1 MCNYKMC
8 KFIYLFLVGTIVIY
22 GVQAQTLTV
31 NTTEGLVQGSTATD
45 GNYFTFYGLRYGGS
59 TSGENRFMAPTPAP
73 QYPGLFVA
81 NTNVECIQPSTLSST
96 GSEDCL
102 TLNIFTRNETAGKPV
117 IVWLEGEG
125 YLSTKMKNSFK
136 KIVLQD
142 IVVVALKHRVSI
154 FGFLCLGVPEAP
166 GNAGLKDVI
175 LGLQWIQKN
184 IARFGGDPNN
194 VILLGHGSGAA
205 MVDLI
210 TLSPQSKGLVHKAIA
225 LSGSALAPWAIAYDP
240 IGYAGIVAKN
250 LGYSGKSQ
258 AELAYKL
265 KYQTELNV
273 LISSLKSD
281 FTNNTVLFAPCIEN
295 SALNGTF
302 LADAPIN
309 ILRSGNFSHIP
320 YLAGYT
326 DREGTLRAGEA
337 NEWIPKMKA
346 NLTQF
351 IQVDLEF
358 DTETNKTKAVNS
370 ISNFY
375 FGNSSNIDIED
386 YLDFHGDTSILV
398 SVIRGA
404 MARAETSK
412 AEVRLFEFAYR
423 GSTNAEWAYN
433 NIPLNGVK
441 HGGILEY
448 LFDINMSEQS
458 INAMTSLVS
467 HFTTFARN
475 GTPDSVIFP
484 GRWLP
489 VTEQSF
495 NYLYFSGA
503 YDQPHEEIA
512 RQNPHTQRMTF
523 WNNLYSSHY
532 KTPISISSAPK
543 TSFDITFYTVLFV
556 FIVKLICN

>member
-1 MCNYKMC
+1 M
-8 KFIYLFLVGTIVIY
+8 
-22 GVQAQTLTV
+22 
-31 NTTEGLVQGSTATD
+31 
-45 GNYFTFYGLRYGGS
+45 
-59 TSGENRFMAPTPAP
+59 
-73 QYPGLFVA
+73 
-81 NTNVECIQPSTLSST
+81 
-96 GSEDCL
+96 
-102 TLNIFTRNETAGKPV
+102 
-117 IVWLEGEG
+117 VWLEGEG

-136 KIVLQD
+136 TIVLQD

-175 LGLQWIQKN
+175 LGLHIAILQKN
-184 IARFGGDPNN
+184 IVSFGGDPNN

-210 TLSPQSKGLVHKAIA
+210 TLSPQSKGLIHKAIA

-258 AELAYKL
+258 VELAYKL
-265 KYQTELNV
+265 KYKTELNV
-273 LISSLKSD
+273 LISSLKTD
-281 FTNNTVLFAPCIEN
+281 FTNNTVLFAPCLEN

-302 LADAPIN
+302 LTDAPIN

-326 DREGTLRAGEA
+326 DRESTLRADEA

-358 DTETNKTKAVNS
+358 DTETNKSKTVNS

-448 LFDINMSEQS
+448 LFEINMSEQS

-475 GTPDSVIFP
+475 GTPDSVLFP

-489 VTEQSF
+489 VSVHSF
-495 NYLYFSGA
+495 NYLYFGGNYS
-503 YDQPHEEIA
+503 QPHVEEP
-512 RQNPHTQRMTF
+512 RQNPHQRSMIF
-523 WNNLYSSHY
+523 WNKLYDDHY
-532 KTPISISSAPK
+532 EPPFHASNSAPLGNA
-543 TSFDITFYTVLFV
+543 SDIDPLTQKFTAGSNPLP
-556 FIVKLICN
+556 K